1 MQLILHARDGVHAT
15 IRNLSFPATAVIEPA
30 GGAVRC
36 SHRGLSRLFGSAQ
49 RLTLRPF
56 TPIALDL
63 GIGAAV
69 IIELPFDLAQP
80 DDTRDPASHEA
91 TGGALRPLTRLL
103 ARHVLAAPQ
112 RDWTLDTFAAI
123 AGLSRTLLSRRLF
136 AEGASFREVVRTHRL
151 TRLLIEL
158 PQLGRL
164 DHALAIRYGF
174 TDRCQLENAVFDQ
187 FGMPLGRLQR
197 LVASDARS
205 IPSRPVRSRKNPAP
219 QYRWHPPTLAAIQ
232 CDRPPGWAQT
242 PCLP

>member
-1 MQLILHARDGVHAT
+1 MQLILHARDGAHAT
-15 IRNLSFPATAVIEPA
+15 IRNLSFPATAVIVPA
-30 GGAVRC
+30 GGTVRC
-36 SHRGLSRLFGSAQ
+36 SHRGHSRLFGPAQ

-63 GIGAAV
+63 AIDAAA
-69 IIELPFDLAQP
+69 IIELPFDLTSP
-80 DDTRDPASHEA
+80 TDTGDASGHDG
-91 TGGALRPLTRLL
+91 TGSAMRPLTRLL
-103 ARHVLAAPQ
+103 ARNALAAPHH
-112 RDWTLDTFAAI
+112 DWTLDTFAAI

-136 AEGASFREVVRTHRL
+136 AEGTSFREVVRTHRL
-151 TRLLIEL
+151 IRLLIEL
-158 PQLGRL
+158 PRLGRP
-164 DHALAIRYGF
+164 DHTLATRYGF

-205 IPSRPVRSRKNPAP
+205 ISSRPAGSRKNPAP